1 MREVFLKP
9 NIEFTFDN
17 KYNLLKLFSEK
28 YPELYKKLNNRYN
41 SIEYGGNMVDF
52 TDEFVKYSE
61 WDLMMN
67 RELKRKFVE

>member
-17 KYNLLKLFSEK
+17 KYNLLKL
-28 YPELYKKLNNRYN
+28 LR
-41 SIEYGGNMVDF
+41 SILSFIKNLIIDIILLEYGGNMVDF
-52 TDEFVKYSE
+52 TDELLNIVNGI
-61 WDLMMN
+61 LMMN